1 MTKIETR
8 ILLFTRILEAVY
20 ANYQIEPELMEIWN
34 TENVNVN
41 YVEPFAIM
49 E

>member
-20 ANYQIEPELMEIWN
+20 ANYQIEPELMEIFDMG
-34 TENVNVN
+34 NVNVN
-41 YVEPFAIM
+41 HIEPFAIM

>member
-34 TENVNVN
+34 PESVNVN
-41 YVEPFAIM
+41 HVEPFTIM
-49 E
+49 D